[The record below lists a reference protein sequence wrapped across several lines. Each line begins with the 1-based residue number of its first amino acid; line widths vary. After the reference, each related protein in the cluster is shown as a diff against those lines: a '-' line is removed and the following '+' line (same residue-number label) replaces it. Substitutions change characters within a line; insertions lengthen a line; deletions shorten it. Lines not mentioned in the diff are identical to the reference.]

1 MPGYGKEAWLVV
13 VSKNNG
19 ESVIVHSNLKDKID
33 NRTGLRS
40 GEEAVENLIT
50 VLDELAVELV
60 DAAGN
65 SAREDDRKT
74 VLSRDVVDA
83 ERVVLEETAPKVDE
97 IVDLIAT
104 LSAEDMLKLAEAI
117 RARRDQEKESE

>member
-1 MPGYGKEAWLVV
+1 
-13 VSKNNG
+13 VSEDND
-19 ESVIVHSNLKDKID
+19 ESVIVHSNLKEKIA

-40 GEEAVENLIT
+40 GKDAVENLIGI
-50 VLDELAVELV
+50 LDELAIELV

-65 SAREDDRKT
+65 SAREERKT

-83 ERVVLEETAPKVDE
+83 ERVVLEETAPEVDE

-104 LSAEDMLKLAEAI
+104 LSAEDMLELAEAI
-117 RARRDQEKESE
+117 RAKRDQEKESEG

>member
-1 MPGYGKEAWLVV
+1 M
-13 VSKNNG
+13 SKNNG

-33 NRTGLRS
+33 NRTDLRS
-40 GEEAVENLIT
+40 GEEAVDNLIT

-65 SAREDDRKT
+65 SAREDERKT

-83 ERVVLEETAPKVDE
+83 ERVVLEETAPEVDE
-97 IVDLIAT
+97 IVDLIAI
-104 LSAEDMLKLAEAI
+104 LSAEDMLELAEAI
-117 RARRDQEKESE
+117 RARRDREKENEE

>member
-1 MPGYGKEAWLVV
+1 M
-13 VSKNNG
+13 SKKNG
-19 ESVIVHSNLKDKID
+19 ESVIVHSNLKEKIA

-40 GEEAVENLIT
+40 GEEAVDNLIN

-65 SAREDDRKT
+65 SAREEERKT

-83 ERVVLEETAPKVDE
+83 ERVVLEETAPEVDE
-97 IVDLIAT
+97 IVDLIAS
-104 LSAEDMLKLAEAI
+104 LSAEDMLKLAETI
-117 RARRDQEKESE
+117 RARRDQEKEDEE

>member
-1 MPGYGKEAWLVV
+1 MSEK
-13 VSKNNG
+13 NG
-19 ESVIVHSNLKDKID
+19 ESVIVQSNLKDKID

-40 GEEAVENLIT
+40 GEEAVDNLIN

-83 ERVVLEETAPKVDE
+83 ERVVLEETAPEVDE
-97 IVDLIAT
+97 IVDLIAS
-104 LSAEDMLKLAEAI
+104 LSAEDMLELAEAI
-117 RARRDQEKESE
+117 RARRDQEKESEE

>member
-1 MPGYGKEAWLVV
+1 MSED
-13 VSKNNG
+13 NG
-19 ESVIVHSNLKDKID
+19 ESVIVHSNLKEKIA

-40 GEEAVENLIT
+40 GEDAVENLIE
-50 VLDELAVELV
+50 VLDGLAIELV

-65 SAREDDRKT
+65 SAREDERET

-83 ERVVLEETAPKVDE
+83 ERVVLEETAPEVDE

-117 RARRDQEKESE
+117 RARRDQEKENEE